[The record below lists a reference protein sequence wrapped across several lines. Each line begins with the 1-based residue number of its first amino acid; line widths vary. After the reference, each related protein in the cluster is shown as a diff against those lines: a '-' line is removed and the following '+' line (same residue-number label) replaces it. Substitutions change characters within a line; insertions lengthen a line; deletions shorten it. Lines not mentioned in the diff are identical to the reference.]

1 MEEAWITEGVTA
13 DFARERDR
21 ALRRL
26 QVLAAEIRVHEDAM
40 RGQIA
45 SPLRPADERLYRR
58 LRQVNDGR
66 RDHGEGAVACRLG
79 LLERA
84 GGLSMSLVIYRCPSC
99 AKSSFAFPRPAEV
112 ARCGSCGEPLNRRRD
127 AAAAET
133 EIRQRLLR
141 SAFRSREAAPFRA
154 ELILGRG

>member
-1 MEEAWITEGVTA
+1 MTEGVIA

-66 RDHGEGAVACRLG
+66 RDQGEGAVPPA
-79 LLERA
+79 A
-84 GGLSMSLVIYRCPSC
+84 GAVG
-99 AKSSFAFPRPAEV
+99 A
-112 ARCGSCGEPLNRRRD
+112 
-127 AAAAET
+127 
-133 EIRQRLLR
+133 
-141 SAFRSREAAPFRA
+141 SR
-154 ELILGRG
+154 GV